1 MGDTVTFHGP
11 PPEAVALG
19 GTHTGGLIVNGNSVR
34 RWIIPADGAIH
45 DMETGLFVD
54 QISWVALRQFPQLHT
69 NPVVVIL
76 EGKPVR
82 VSKRSAQWCAETIKQ
97 LWHTRGHT
105 IHESEQKRA
114 KEAFDRALK
123 IYQEIA
129 KASP

>member
-19 GTHTGGLIVNGNSVR
+19 GTHTGELIVNGNSVR

-45 DMETGLFVD
+45 DLETDLSVD
-54 QISWVALRQFPQLHT
+54 QSSWVALRQFPQLHN
-69 NPVVVIL
+69 NPVEVIL

-97 LWHTRGHT
+97 LWHTRRHT
-105 IHESEQKRA
+105 IHES
-114 KEAFDRALK
+114 
-123 IYQEIA
+123 
-129 KASP
+129 